1 VLQEMFPDDKETADI
16 IAKVNGARGTS
27 GSDQKAEKSN
37 FDGQGWNPN
46 WTGHVGGD
54 WGPGK
59 K

>member
-1 VLQEMFPDDKETADI
+1 MFPDDKETADI